1 MATYDY
7 KKGNL
12 INLFIY
18 DTSAWRTFGHSTNN
32 SLSTSSETTTVSSK
46 DFGNWPATEVTG
58 TTWSMSGEYLMTPA
72 DASIILGMQASGKPY
87 SFAFGVVNETD
98 WASGL
103 KPVTDISVNTKWS
116 VGSTFMRYG
125 NGLVTSAEISAPNG
139 EQATMTL
146 EITGSGALSA
156 SAPANASILKWGV

>member
-1 MATYDY
+1 MANQTY

-18 DTSAWRTFGHSTNN
+18 DTSAWRTFAHSTNN
-32 SLSTSSETTTVSSK
+32 SLSTSSETTQVSSK

-58 TTWSMSGEYLMTPA
+58 TTWSMSGEYLMTPE
-72 DASIILGMQASGKPY
+72 DASIALGMQASGKPY
-87 SFAFGVVNETD
+87 TFAFGVVNESD

-103 KPVTDISVNTKWS
+103 KPVTDISVNAKWTP
-116 VGSTFMRYG
+116 GSTFMRYG
-125 NGLVTSAEISAPNG
+125 DGLVTSAEIGAPNG
-139 EQATMTL
+139 DQATMSL

-156 SAPANASILKWGV
+156 TAPANASINKWGA

>member
-1 MATYDY
+1 MATYTY

-18 DTSAWRTFGHSTNN
+18 DSSAWRTLGHSTNN
-32 SLSTSSETTTVSSK
+32 SLSASSETTTVSSK

-58 TTWSMSGEYLMTPA
+58 TTWSMSGEYLMTPE
-72 DASIILGMQASGKPY
+72 DASIVLGMQASGQRY
-87 SFAFGVVNETD
+87 TFAFGVVNESD
-98 WASGL
+98 WAAGL
-103 KPVTDISVNTKWS
+103 KPVTDVSVNAKWT

-125 NGLVTSAEISAPNG
+125 DGLVTSAEIQAPNG
-139 EQATMTL
+139 DQATMSL

-156 SAPANASILKWGV
+156 TAPVNASINKWGA